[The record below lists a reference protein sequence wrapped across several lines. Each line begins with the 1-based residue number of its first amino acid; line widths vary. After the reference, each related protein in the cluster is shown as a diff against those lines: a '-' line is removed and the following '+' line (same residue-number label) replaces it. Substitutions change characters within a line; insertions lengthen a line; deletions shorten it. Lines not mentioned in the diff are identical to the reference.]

1 MGNQEVIYHSFNIY
15 NSRGHRCGFL
25 AAVSGLPIATLLKPL
40 RSSLYA
46 SFSVLLP
53 TKNSSLYNRVRDRA
67 MYTSIPIMEKA
78 LQKSFVPTLYFTS
91 LFLFLIYLLWIM
103 IQPFL
108 GAVIFA
114 AIITGSIYPL
124 FIRLIEKTHISYK
137 LAALIM
143 CIAIIFVVFL
153 PTILLVSILSK
164 EAVILYQH
172 LSTGFSNEMVNN
184 FFFGDGYF
192 SGLMQRASVL
202 TGIEINSEVIKS
214 GILGQIKSVSA
225 LTIKTVNNLVGNL
238 VSFIFKFVIMIL
250 VIYALLAEGVFLKRF
265 LLKLSPLPDDQEELI
280 IEKFNQM
287 NFVTLVCNGLGGL
300 IQGVLAGIGFWFAGL
315 SLIALWTTL
324 MIILAFIPL
333 LGISIIY
340 IPACIYLA
348 IIGDTYSSVI
358 LFTYCTLIA
367 LVTENWFKP
376 MFIGKRI
383 QINSLLVLL
392 TIIGGMT
399 VFGVGGIFYGPVIAI
414 LFLTTV
420 ELYHKFYEE
429 N

>member
-1 MGNQEVIYHSFNIY
+1 
-15 NSRGHRCGFL
+15 
-25 AAVSGLPIATLLKPL
+25 
-40 RSSLYA
+40 
-46 SFSVLLP
+46 
-53 TKNSSLYNRVRDRA
+53 
-67 MYTSIPIMEKA
+67 
-78 LQKSFVPTLYFTS
+78 
-91 LFLFLIYLLWIM
+91 M

-108 GAVIFA
+108 GAIIFA

-124 FIRLIEKTHISYK
+124 FIKLIDKTHISYK

-143 CIAIIFVVFL
+143 CIAIIFVVFI
-153 PTILLVSILSK
+153 PTIYLVNILSK
-164 EAVILYQH
+164 ETIILYQH

-184 FFFGDGYF
+184 FFFGEGYF
-192 SGLMQRASVL
+192 SGVMKKISVL
-202 TGIEINSEVIKS
+202 TDIEVNSEVIKN
-214 GILGQIKSVSA
+214 GIMGQIKNVSA
-225 LTIKTVNNLVGNL
+225 LTIKTINSLVGNL
-238 VSFIFKFVIMIL
+238 VSFIFNFVIMIL
-250 VIYALLAEGVFLKRF
+250 VIYALLAEGVLLKKF
-265 LLKLSPLPDDQEELI
+265 LLELSPLPNDQEELI

-315 SLIALWTTL
+315 NLIALWTTL

-348 IIGDTYSSVI
+348 IIGDTYSSAI
-358 LFTYCTLIA
+358 LFTYCTLLA
-367 LVTENWFKP
+367 LITENWFKP

-420 ELYHKFYEE
+420 ELYHKFYAAD
-429 N
+429 